1 MPVEFYILCALP
13 YSVRRDADFH
23 VSVFVSPTIRPDG
36 EDVLGR
42 SRIFADWAATVRD
55 RARFELY
62 DQGGPIDCEPLLD
75 AIDPAVWKA
84 AFGPETPV
92 RGPEVPQWQ
101 EPNRKWRSFSAR
113 TVADAAKSLH
123 LATMYADPTTPPAP
137 SRHPLAAD
145 VLRLAGQRP
154 GARDYDERRLTERFD
169 GLIESRESL
178 ATIEDIV
185 EREQD
190 WLNRIALEL
199 HRARRYYERSESQD
213 PYQERP
219 DPGAKP
225 PQADKRPP
233 EFHERCAMAG
243 DHPAL
248 QRKLGLVV
256 DLRVADPDRLRQSSW
271 LGARIDIDGDG
282 SGSRPT
288 RVRCRV
294 AGDDDLVTVA
304 ETAELI
310 DAALRLGDEE
320 LFSVLDV
327 DADGSALKTERFL
340 WTLPRLMAI
349 EQNEDPVNAASP
361 ALRSAG
367 LTVARTRQARTI
379 QGRLQRQHDLV
390 ALTAA
395 GDQPLLSTEDVARG
409 FRVEVWDDTAARWS
423 SLHRRRID
431 LDVTGHGKVLDDLEE
446 DGFSQGTAAH
456 ETPGVA
462 DSPVHVHDAVFG
474 WEGWSLSAPR
484 PGKRIVHADG
494 DELPEDE
501 AQVDDDEL
509 THPIRISTE
518 VQPGTLPRLRYGR
531 SYAFRAWA
539 VDLAGNSRPHS
550 LNPAPLAQAADVL
563 TAALPEATTAV
574 AVPDGLRI
582 ATRGVLEARRLTS
595 PPVEP
600 RPEVLDHPEAG
611 PEILRRLAVRRT
623 GSTAVQAEL
632 ADRAGIVAAV
642 VAEAVGDVA
651 QPFLTDTAVR
661 TAAGLAGLIS
671 RHAATLAVD
680 AVAALDTVTR
690 PRPFLRWE
698 PVPPPAVVPRHRYS
712 EGESL
717 RTLVI
722 RSGVEQDPD
731 TLAVTVTD
739 PRTYAAD
746 TGYRATAER
755 HLAPPKTTQIQAEQ
769 YGLFDQAIGSGDPAA
784 QQRMLGWALTEDGTF
799 ADVDRA
805 DVDDPPNRI
814 PQPGIELVHNG
825 TLPEAPKTLPLARGE
840 APVAGQ
846 YVVHDVDEL
855 ALPYLP
861 DPLAAGVSVV
871 FAEAGRDRTIAFPY
885 GTEGFTAAYPGEWP
899 VVEPYRLVLGDAAEL
914 TGNVTGRTLSF
925 GLPAGDLQTFR
936 LASSLR
942 RSELDLFGPWRSMP
956 PAVHDDPDVAE
967 AAADGWMWGLT
978 PYEDV
983 RLVHAVPR
991 PVEAPRPTRLTPDR
1005 PGGQTWVRLLGA
1017 VDVHGP
1023 STDSLVAEA
1032 SWTDPVD
1039 DLTLPR
1045 YEDRPATAIAFST
1058 RIRPYEDLAVLGYGD
1073 SETTLPG
1080 VGRIGVHHGKHELGD
1095 TKHRVIE
1102 YRFRAATRFREYFRP
1117 ELVANGNDSV
1127 TGPVTTVSVPSS
1139 AVPAPPVVH
1148 SVLPLFRWSD
1158 GTETEQPMA
1167 RRHTRRAGVRIY
1179 LDRPWFS
1186 SGAGE
1191 LLGVILAPSG
1201 SDVFGPP
1208 AEDQSG
1214 YPFVSKWGGDP
1225 VWYSR
1230 PVQQRALSM
1239 LQLDDLLH
1247 SAGLDDRHQPGRPVV
1262 APAQLPLRLGPGSPT
1277 VLVAGY
1283 RPQYNADR
1291 KLWYADVALDPA
1303 TAFWPFLRLA
1313 VCRYQP
1319 DSLDGCHLSAPV
1331 RCDFVQ
1337 LPPERTASVSR
1348 TDDRHVRV
1356 VVTGQVGTREVP
1368 GRVPGSLAEIIDR
1381 NRTVA
1386 ARLQRRD
1393 PEIDTD
1399 LGWQTVHTVRLVVRG
1414 TGDEPGELAWVGE
1427 LDAGTSIPLVRPG
1440 TADSDWR
1447 VTIEE
1452 WETLP
1457 GDTASYGPVISRF
1470 PVWEKR
1476 LVYADELSL

>member
-13 YSVRRDADFH
+13 YSVSRRADFH
-23 VSVFVSPTIRPDG
+23 VSVFVSPTIQPDG

-42 SRIFADWAATVRD
+42 SRIFADWAATLRD

-62 DQGGPIDCEPLLD
+62 DQGGSIECEPLLD
-75 AIDPAVWKA
+75 AIDPAVWQA

-92 RGPEVPQWQ
+92 RGPEVPKWQ

-113 TVADAAKSLH
+113 NVADAAKSLH

-137 SRHPLAAD
+137 SGHPLAAD

-154 GARDYDERRLTERFD
+154 DRRDYDERRLTERFD

-185 EREQD
+185 AGEQD

-199 HRARRYYERSESQD
+199 HRARRYYERPESQD

-225 PQADKRPP
+225 PQAEKRPP

-271 LGARIDIDGDG
+271 LGARIDLDGDG
-282 SGSRPT
+282 SASRAT

-304 ETAELI
+304 ETAEWL

-349 EQNEDPVNAASP
+349 ERNEDPVNAATP
-361 ALRSAG
+361 AMRASG
-367 LTVARTRQARTI
+367 LTVARTRQALNI

-409 FRVEVWDDTAARWS
+409 VRVEVWDDTAGRWS

-494 DELPEDE
+494 DEVTEDD
-501 AQVDDDEL
+501 AVVADTDL

-539 VDLAGNSRPHS
+539 VDLAGNSRPHE
-550 LNPAPLAQAADVL
+550 LNPAPLDQVTELLDSI
-563 TAALPEATTAV
+563 LPVATTALP
-574 AVPDGLRI
+574 VPDGLRI
-582 ATRGVLEARRLTS
+582 ATNGVLEAHRLTTT
-595 PPVEP
+595 EL
-600 RPEVLDHPEAG
+600 PEGLELLDHPKAG
-611 PEILRRLAVRRT
+611 PEILRRLRRRSPEPGT
-623 GSTAVQAEL
+623 TL
-632 ADRAGIVAAV
+632 ADRASTVAAV
-642 VAEAVGDVA
+642 VAAAVGDPG
-651 QPFLTDTAVR
+651 QPFVTDTTVR
-661 TAAGLAGLIS
+661 TAAGLAGLVS

-690 PRPFLRWE
+690 PKPFLRWE
-698 PVPPPAVVPRHRYS
+698 PVPSPAVVPRHRYS

-731 TLAVTVTD
+731 TLAITVTD
-739 PRTYAAD
+739 PAAYAAG

-769 YGLFDQAIGSGDPAA
+769 YGRFDQAIGSGDATA
-784 QQRMLGWALTEDGTF
+784 QQRMLGWAMAEDGTF

-805 DVDDPPNRI
+805 DLDDPPNRV
-814 PQPGIELVHNG
+814 PQPGIDLVHNG

-840 APVAGQ
+840 TPTSGQ
-846 YVVHDVDEL
+846 YVIHDVDEL

-885 GTEGFTAAYPGEWP
+885 GTEGFTAAYQGDWP
-899 VVEPYRLVLGDAAEL
+899 AVEPFRLVLGDATEL
-914 TGNVTGRTLSF
+914 TGEVSGRTVTF
-925 GLPAGDLQTFR
+925 GLPPGDLQTFR

-991 PVEAPRPTRLTPDR
+991 PVEAPRPTKLTPDR

-1023 STDSLVAEA
+1023 STDSVVAEA
-1032 SWTDPVD
+1032 RWTDPVD

-1045 YEDRPATAIAFST
+1045 YEDRPSTAIAFST
-1058 RIRPYEDLAVLGYGD
+1058 KIRPYEDLAVLGYGD
-1073 SETTLPG
+1073 TETTLPG
-1080 VGRIGVHHGKHELGD
+1080 VGRIGVHQAKHELGD
-1095 TKHRVIE
+1095 TKHRVVE
-1102 YRFRAATRFREYFRP
+1102 YRFRAATRFREYFRSD
-1117 ELVANGNDSV
+1117 LVADGNDTV
-1127 TGPVTTVSVPSS
+1127 TGPVTRVSVPSS
-1139 AVPAPPVVH
+1139 AVPAVPVVH

-1158 GTETEQPMA
+1158 GSESEQPMA

-1179 LDRPWFS
+1179 LERPWFS

-1191 LLGVILAPSG
+1191 LLGVLLAPTG
-1201 SDVFGPP
+1201 SDTFGPP
-1208 AEDQSG
+1208 PEDQSG

-1247 SAGLDDRHQPGRPVV
+1247 TSGLDDRHQPGRPVA
-1262 APAQLPLRLGPGSPT
+1262 APVQLPLTLGPGRPT

-1283 RPQYNADR
+1283 RPQFNSDR
-1291 KLWYADVALDPA
+1291 KLWYADIALDPA

-1319 DSLDGCHLSAPV
+1319 DSVGDCHLSAPV

-1356 VVTGQVGTREVP
+1356 IVTGQVGTREVP
-1368 GRVPGSLAEIIDR
+1368 GRAPGSLAELIDR

-1399 LGWQTVHTVRLVVRG
+1399 LGWQTVTTTRLVVRG
-1414 TGDEPGELAWVGE
+1414 TGDEPGEVAWVGE
-1427 LDAGTSIPLVRPG
+1427 LDAGTTIPLVRPG
-1440 TADSDWR
+1440 TTEESDWR

-1457 GDTASYGPVISRF
+1457 GDTADLGPVLSRF

-1476 LVYADELSL
+1476 LVYADELAL